1 MRILSVFVAL
11 MLASIQA
18 CAAGEWPDRPI
29 VLIHGFGAGGNA
41 DTIARVV
48 AEALTERLHATIVV
62 EAKPGAGGISAS
74 DFVARAAPDGYTLT
88 LLTGGHAASAALNTK
103 LRFSPVDSFSFVS
116 LVGKFPFVIATRADG
131 PIKTLGELV
140 AMVRQKPDN
149 LSFSSVGFGSTQH
162 LAGELFAQAAGG
174 RLTHIPYKGGMQPV
188 ADVLAGRVDLIVD
201 SITVTGPSIK
211 AGSLRGL
218 GITSAKPWPLMPEV
232 PPIDTVL
239 PGFEVMSWIGIA
251 APAGLPEPIASR
263 LNTALNEITR
273 TKAFQA
279 RMEQLG
285 VIAEGSSAAEMKSF
299 ISSEIKRWNQ
309 VVDTAGIARQ

>member
-29 VLIHGFGAGGNA
+29 ALIHGFGAGGNA

-48 AEALTERLHATIVV
+48 AEALTESLHATIVV

-74 DFVARAAPDGYTLT
+74 DFVARAAPDGYTLI
-88 LLTGGHAASAALNTK
+88 LLTGGHAASAALNAK

-116 LVGKFPFVIATRADG
+116 LIGKFPFVIATRADG
-131 PIKTLGELV
+131 PIKTLSELV
-140 AMVRQKPDN
+140 ATVRQKPDS

-218 GITSAKPWPLMPEV
+218 GITSAKPWPLLPEV

-285 VIAEGSSAAEMKSF
+285 VIAEGSSAAEMRSF